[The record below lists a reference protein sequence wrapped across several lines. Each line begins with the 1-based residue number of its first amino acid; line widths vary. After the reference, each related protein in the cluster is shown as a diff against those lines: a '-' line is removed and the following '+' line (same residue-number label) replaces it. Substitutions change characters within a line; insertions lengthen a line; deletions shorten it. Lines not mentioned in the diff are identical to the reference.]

1 MKKEDIDKSQEGEL
15 EKVTG
20 FQYVQGSIC
29 RLSPDDDEP
38 VSILELKKSFEKGA
52 VICPRCDGPMEVRPD
67 GMWCCPADGLVLTD
81 EVQKKLGIKS

>member
-1 MKKEDIDKSQEGEL
+1 MKVSDIGRAEEGDL

-20 FQYVQGSIC
+20 FQYSPGSIC

-38 VSILELKKSFEKGA
+38 VTILELKKSFEKGA
-52 VICPRCDGPMEVRPD
+52 IICPRCEGAMEVRPD

-81 EVQKKLGIKS
+81 AVQKKFGIKI